1 MPAVII
7 RRTWSGCIDESAGS
21 VTREFK
27 PAVAKIT
34 PMLQAVFENG
44 RRLASAPALEQSRD
58 HFMSEFAMLGAK
70 QRSLTSPAVYP
81 VRLTA
86 ALNAMTIS
94 EKLRAEQL
102 QD

>member
-1 MPAVII
+1 MATARP
-7 RRTWSGCIDESAGS
+7 TLDE
-21 VTREFK
+21 
-27 PAVAKIT
+27 
-34 PMLQAVFENG
+34 
-44 RRLASAPALEQSRD
+44 SRD
-58 HFMSEFAMLGAK
+58 HFMREFAMLGAK
-70 QRSLTSPAVYP
+70 QRSLTSPVAYP